1 MDRRTLFPDVIGAR
15 DNALAII
22 DPKVARENTMQLKD
36 QAAIVTGGAS
46 GLGAATAR
54 RLAAQGAKVAVCD
67 LNAKLAESVA
77 AEIGG
82 VAVVCDV
89 SDAASA
95 EAAVIQAAKAHGP
108 ARVLVN
114 CAGIGV
120 AKRVIGRD
128 GPMPLADFDRV
139 IKVNLIGSFNMLR
152 LATAEMSKLEPLA
165 TGERGVVIS
174 TASVAAYDGQIGQS
188 AYSASKGGIVAMTL
202 PIAREL
208 AQFGIRVLTIA
219 PGLFLTPLLANLPQE
234 AQDSLAASIP
244 FPHRLGQADEF
255 ASLVLHMI
263 DNSYLN
269 GEVVRL
275 DAALRMAPR

>member
-1 MDRRTLFPDVIGAR
+1 
-15 DNALAII
+15 
-22 DPKVARENTMQLKD
+22 MQLKD

-54 RLAAQGAKVAVCD
+54 KLAAQGAKVAVCD
-67 LNAKLAESVA
+67 LNTKLAESVA

-82 VAVVCDV
+82 IAVTCDV
-89 SDAASA
+89 ADAASA
-95 EAAVIQAAKAHGP
+95 EAAIAAASKAHGP

-114 CAGIGV
+114 CAGIAI

-128 GPMPLADFDRV
+128 GPMPLPDFDKV

-152 LATAEMSKLEPLA
+152 LVTADMSKLEPFS
-165 TGERGVVIS
+165 TGERGVVIC

-188 AYSASKGGIVAMTL
+188 AYSASKGGIVGMTL
-202 PIAREL
+202 PIAREM
-208 AQFGIRVLTIA
+208 AQFGIRVMTIA
-219 PGLFLTPLLANLPQE
+219 PGLFLTPLLASLPQE
-234 AQDSLAASIP
+234 AQDSLAAAIP
-244 FPHRLGQADEF
+244 FPHRLGHADEF
-255 ASLVLHMI
+255 ASLALHMV
-263 DNSYLN
+263 DNPYLN

>member
-1 MDRRTLFPDVIGAR
+1 
-15 DNALAII
+15 
-22 DPKVARENTMQLKD
+22 MQLKD
-36 QAAIVTGGAS
+36 QSAIVTGGAS

-54 RLAAQGAKVAVCD
+54 ALAAAGARVAVCD

-89 SDAASA
+89 SDASSA
-95 EAAVIQAAKAHGP
+95 EAAIVAASKAHGP

-120 AKRVIGRD
+120 AKRVIGRE
-128 GPMPLADFDRV
+128 GPMPLADFEKV
-139 IKVNLIGSFNMLR
+139 IRVNLIGSFNMLR

-165 TGERGVVIS
+165 PNGERGVVIS

-188 AYSASKGGIVAMTL
+188 AYSASKGGIVGMTL
-202 PIAREL
+202 PIAREM

-219 PGLFLTPLLANLPQE
+219 PGLFLTPLLASLPQE
-234 AQDSLAASIP
+234 AQDSLAAAIP
-244 FPHRLGQADEF
+244 FPRRLGHADEF
-255 ASLVLHMI
+255 ASLAMHMI
-263 DNSYLN
+263 DNPYLN

-275 DAALRMAPR
+275 DASLRMAPR

>member
-1 MDRRTLFPDVIGAR
+1 
-15 DNALAII
+15 
-22 DPKVARENTMQLKD
+22 MQLKD

-67 LNAKLAESVA
+67 LNANLAEAVA

-82 VAVVCDV
+82 VAVICDV

-95 EAAVIQAAKAHGP
+95 EAAIAKAAAAHGP

-120 AKRVIGRD
+120 AKRVIGKE
-128 GPMPLADFDRV
+128 GPMALGDFDKV

-152 LATAEMSKLEPLA
+152 LATAGMSKLEPLA

-219 PGLFLTPLLANLPQE
+219 PGPVPHAAARQFAAGGAGLAR
-234 AQDSLAASIP
+234 
-244 FPHRLGQADEF
+244 RLDPVPAPARPADEF
-255 ASLVLHMI
+255 ASLALHMI
-263 DNSYLN
+263 DNPYLN

>member
-1 MDRRTLFPDVIGAR
+1 
-15 DNALAII
+15 
-22 DPKVARENTMQLKD
+22 MQLKD

-54 RLAAQGAKVAVCD
+54 KLAAQGAKVAVCD
-67 LNAKLAESVA
+67 LNAKLAESIA
-77 AEIGG
+77 AEIKG
-82 VAVVCDV
+82 VAVACDV

-95 EAAVIQAAKAHGP
+95 EAAVAQATKAHGP

-120 AKRVIGRD
+120 AKRVVGRD
-128 GPMPLADFDRV
+128 GPMALADFDKV
-139 IKVNLIGSFNMLR
+139 IKVNLIGTFNMLR
-152 LATAEMSKLEPLA
+152 LAAAGMSKLEPQT
-165 TGERGVVIS
+165 TGERGVIIN
-174 TASVAAYDGQIGQS
+174 TASVAAFDGQIGQS
-188 AYSASKGGIVAMTL
+188 AYSASKGGIVGMTL

-219 PGLFLTPLLANLPQE
+219 PGLFLTPLLAGLPQE

-244 FPHRLGQADEF
+244 FPHRLGSPDEF
-255 ASLVLHMI
+255 ASLALHMVE
-263 DNSYLN
+263 NSYLN

-275 DAALRMAPR
+275 DGSLRMAPK

>member
-1 MDRRTLFPDVIGAR
+1 
-15 DNALAII
+15 
-22 DPKVARENTMQLKD
+22 MQLKD

-54 RLAAQGAKVAVCD
+54 ALAAQGAKVAVCD
-67 LNAKLAESVA
+67 LNAKLAGQVA
-77 AEIGG
+77 AEIKGT
-82 VAVVCDV
+82 AVVADV

-95 EAAVIQAAKAHGP
+95 EAAVVQAAKAHGP
-108 ARVLVN
+108 ARILVN

-128 GPMPLADFDRV
+128 GPMPLGDFERV
-139 IKVNLIGSFNMLR
+139 IRINLIGSFNMLR
-152 LATAEMSKLEPLA
+152 LVTAEMSKLEPFA
-165 TGERGVVIS
+165 TGERGLVIN
-174 TASVAAYDGQIGQS
+174 TASIAAYGGQIGQS
-188 AYSASKGGIVAMTL
+188 AYSASKGGIVGMTL

-219 PGLFLTPLLANLPQE
+219 PGLFLTPLLAGLPQE
-234 AQDSLAASIP
+234 AQDSLAAAIP
-244 FPHRLGQADEF
+244 FPRRLGAAEEF
-255 ASLVLHMI
+255 ASLALHMV
-263 DNSYLN
+263 DNPYLN

>member
-1 MDRRTLFPDVIGAR
+1 
-15 DNALAII
+15 
-22 DPKVARENTMQLKD
+22 MQLKY

-67 LNAKLAESVA
+67 LNGKLAEPVA

-82 VAVVCDV
+82 IAVVSDV

-95 EAAVIQAAKAHGP
+95 EAAVVAASKAHGP
-108 ARVLVN
+108 ARVLIN

-128 GPMPLADFDRV
+128 GPMPLADFEKV

-152 LATAEMSKLEPLA
+152 LATAEMSKLEPLS

-188 AYSASKGGIVAMTL
+188 AYS
-202 PIAREL
+202 
-208 AQFGIRVLTIA
+208 
-219 PGLFLTPLLANLPQE
+219 
-234 AQDSLAASIP
+234 
-244 FPHRLGQADEF
+244 
-255 ASLVLHMI
+255 
-263 DNSYLN
+263 
-269 GEVVRL
+269 
-275 DAALRMAPR
+275 

>member
-1 MDRRTLFPDVIGAR
+1 
-15 DNALAII
+15 
-22 DPKVARENTMQLKD
+22 MQLRD

-54 RLAAQGAKVAVCD
+54 QLAAQGAKVAVCD
-67 LNAKLAESVA
+67 LNAKLAETVA

-82 VAVVCDV
+82 V
-89 SDAASA
+89 
-95 EAAVIQAAKAHGP
+95 EAAVLAASKAHGP

-120 AKRVIGRD
+120 AKRVIGKE
-128 GPMPLADFDRV
+128 GPMPLADFEKV
-139 IKVNLIGSFNMLR
+139 IKINLIGSFNMLR
-152 LATAEMSKLEPLA
+152 LATAEMSKLEPLS
-165 TGERGVVIS
+165 TGERGVVIC

-188 AYSASKGGIVAMTL
+188 AYSASKGGIVGMTL

-219 PGLFLTPLLANLPQE
+219 PGLFLTPLLAGLPQE
-234 AQDSLAASIP
+234 AQDSLAAAIP
-244 FPHRLGQADEF
+244 FPRRLGQPEEF
-255 ASLVLHMI
+255 ASLAMHMI
-263 DNSYLN
+263 DNPYMN

-275 DAALRMAPR
+275 DASLRMAPR